1 MNKKTIRL
9 TEADLHNLIMEAVE
23 QVVMETEDELEE
35 GWLGDKW
42 NQVKSAAT
50 TFGQSGDV
58 GLKNRFKTAK
68 ANWKSQGELNDI
80 NNLIQSLSEFVDAGE
95 LDPSMTI
102 AQLIG
107 GKYNGNKFGRMTGM
121 SANRRSQITKRGGSH
136 Y

>member
-9 TEADLHNLIMEAVE
+9 TEADLHNLVMEAVE
-23 QVVMETEDELEE
+23 QVIMENEELEE

-42 NQVKSAAT
+42 NQTKSAAKT
-50 TFGQSGDV
+50 MFRNDPSAS
-58 GLKNRFKTAK
+58 LKDRFQGAK
-68 ANWKSQGELNDI
+68 ANWKTQGELNDI
-80 NNLIQSLSEFVDAGE
+80 NNLKQELSDFVDAGQ
-95 LDPSMTI
+95 LSPDMTI

-121 SANRRSQITKRGGSH
+121 AANRRGQISRRGGSA

>member
-9 TEADLHNLIMEAVE
+9 TEADLHNLVMEAVE
-23 QVVMETEDELEE
+23 QVIMENEELEE

-42 NQVKSAAT
+42 NQVKSAGRT
-50 TFGQSGDV
+50 MFDREGS
-58 GLKNRFKTAK
+58 LKDKFQGAK

-80 NNLIQSLSEFVDAGE
+80 NNLKQALSDFVDAGQ
-95 LDPSMTI
+95 LSPNMTI

-107 GKYNGNKFGRMTGM
+107 GKYNGNKFGRMTAM
-121 SANRRSQITKRGGSH
+121 AANRKGQINRRGGTA

>member
-9 TEADLHNLIMEAVE
+9 TEADLHNLVMEAVE

-95 LDPSMTI
+95 LNPNMTI

>member
-9 TEADLHNLIMEAVE
+9 TEADLRNLVMEAVE

-95 LDPSMTI
+95 LDPNMTI